1 MPKPIAWL
9 FAGAAALTLT
19 AGAAVATEQ
28 AAQREAY
35 EDSRAA
41 AKAQPRAERKAMHV
55 HRYSGRGEH
64 LSDILQ
70 LRPDQGP
77 ALKAFLDATGK
88 DGGHREHMVK
98 FDRGTDDRTTLQRLD
113 EMQARMAEQ
122 QAEASR
128 KIAAI
133 RTFYGQLDAKQQKA
147 FDAMPMLMMVGPSF
161 GPMMIPHRISIAHQM
176 PHPPEPPAP
185 PAPPEL

>member
-9 FAGAAALTLT
+9 LAGAAIALT

-41 AKAQPRAERKAMHV
+41 AKAQPRAERKAMHI
-55 HRYSGRGEH
+55 HRYGGRSDH
-64 LSDILQ
+64 LADILQ
-70 LRPDQGP
+70 LRPDQEP
-77 ALKAFLDATGK
+77 ALKTFLAATGK
-88 DGGHREHMVK
+88 ESGRGEHMVK
-98 FDRGTDDRTTLQRLD
+98 FDRRADDRSTLQRLD

-133 RTFYGQLDAKQQKA
+133 RTFYGQLDAKQKKA

-161 GPMMIPHRISIAHQM
+161 GPMMIPNRIAVAHHM

-185 PAPPEL
+185 PAPPKL

>member
-1 MPKPIAWL
+1 MSKPIAWL
-9 FAGAAALTLT
+9 LAGAAIALT

-41 AKAQPRAERKAMHV
+41 AMAPPRAERQAMHV
-55 HRYSGRGEH
+55 HRYGGRSVH
-64 LSDILQ
+64 LSDVLQ
-70 LRPDQGP
+70 LRPDQEP
-77 ALKAFLDATGK
+77 ALKAFLDATGR

-98 FDRGTDDRTTLQRLD
+98 FERGTDERTTLQRLD

-122 QAEASR
+122 QAEATR

-133 RTFYGQLDAKQQKA
+133 RTFYGQLDAKQKKA

-161 GPMMIPHRISIAHQM
+161 GPMMTPHRISIAHQM

-185 PAPPEL
+185 PAPPKL

>member
-9 FAGAAALTLT
+9 FAGAAIALT
-19 AGAAVATEQ
+19 AGAAAATEQ
-28 AAQREAY
+28 AAQREAH

-41 AKAQPRAERKAMHV
+41 ATAQPRAERKSVHV
-55 HRYSGRGEH
+55 HHFGGRGDH

-70 LRPDQGP
+70 LRPDQEP

-88 DGGHREHMVK
+88 DGGHREHMVR
-98 FDRGTDDRTTLQRLD
+98 FDRGADDRTTLQRLD

-122 QAEASR
+122 QAEATR

-133 RTFYGQLDAKQQKA
+133 RTFYGQLDASQKKA
-147 FDAMPMLMMVGPSF
+147 FDAMPMVMMVGPSF
-161 GPMMIPHRISIAHQM
+161 GPMMIPHRIAAAHHL
-176 PHPPEPPAP
+176 PLPPEPPAP
-185 PAPPEL
+185 PAPPMQ